1 VFIEKYRDENA
12 DATPSPALI
21 KAAFTAAAQ
30 NLQGFRNADNAVMGH
45 RPDRFQ
51 GYGRIDLDAVAN
63 PAQAVVYIDQD
74 TVFDDSG
81 QSWTTT
87 LAAADPTQP
96 VRIMLAWTDAKG
108 HGLGGAT
115 PAWVNN
121 LDLVV
126 DGAGGS
132 FRGNVIGAD
141 GWSATGGSADDR
153 NNLEGVF
160 LTPAQHGG
168 SVAISVLAS
177 NVAADA
183 LNPFVPGDPAQDFAL
198 ACYNCLAAPLGNADL
213 GLSMTATPNPV
224 DPGATLRLIATVAN
238 FGPDAG
244 SGVQVQVPMP
254 AGVAFVSGR
263 LVAGAG
269 DWTCS
274 QAGGT
279 VTCALDAGS
288 LPVGSFAATLEIEA
302 TVSPTAP
309 PGPVEITGTVA
320 ATGSAD
326 ANSGNDAMT
335 VTVLVDVERIFADGF
350 E

>member
-1 VFIEKYRDENA
+1 
-12 DATPSPALI
+12 
-21 KAAFTAAAQ
+21 
-30 NLQGFRNADNAVMGH
+30 
-45 RPDRFQ
+45 
-51 GYGRIDLDAVAN
+51 
-63 PAQAVVYIDQD
+63 
-74 TVFDDSG
+74 
-81 QSWTTT
+81 
-87 LAAADPTQP
+87 
-96 VRIMLAWTDAKG
+96 
-108 HGLGGAT
+108 
-115 PAWVNN
+115 
-121 LDLVV
+121 
-126 DGAGGS
+126 
-132 FRGNVIGAD
+132 
-141 GWSATGGSADDR
+141 
-153 NNLEGVF
+153 VF

-302 TVSPTAP
+302 TVSPAAP

-326 ANSGNDAMT
+326 ANAGNDAMT